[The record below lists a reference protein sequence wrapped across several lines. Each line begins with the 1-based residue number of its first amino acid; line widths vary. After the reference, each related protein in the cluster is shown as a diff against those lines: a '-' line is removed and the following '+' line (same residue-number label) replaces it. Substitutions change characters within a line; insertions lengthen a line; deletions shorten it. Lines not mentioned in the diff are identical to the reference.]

1 MRLLLVGNPNCGKSA
16 VFSRITGTYVMSS
29 NYPGTTV
36 SYTTGKLAWSGLVAE
51 VVDVPGVYS
60 LTPTSRAEQV
70 ATDMIRQRRD
80 GDILLNIVDATHLER
95 GLYLTLELIQAGA
108 PMILVLNMWDETRHK
123 GIGIDV
129 KRLSSELGIPVIP
142 ASALTGEGFTDL
154 LTCVREMAAR
164 RLNGMA
170 ESTAA
175 CSQCS
180 MPFSLPEWN
189 DPARAAEVEVAS
201 SGAPVDH
208 WRRVGEIVH
217 AVQTL
222 SPRRHSLME
231 KIADATLNP
240 VIGPLVAIAVIA
252 AALFAV
258 IAAGEALIKSV
269 IDPLFNSLYV
279 PLLLRISSVLGSSG
293 VLHDLLV
300 GRLVDGA
307 VDFESSLGLLS
318 TGVYVPLAMVLPY
331 VAIFYLVLSFLEDLG
346 YLARLAILADSLMH
360 KVGLHGHAIISMVL
374 GAGCNVPGV
383 LSARCL
389 ECRRQRFIAS
399 TLISVCIPCMAQTAV
414 IFGLVGRHGS
424 GYVALVFATLLAAW
438 VTLGLLLNKFFPG
451 QAPTVLLEIPDLR
464 WPQARTLG
472 RKLTSRLRAFFV
484 EAVPF
489 VLIGLFIVAVFYRTG
504 LSDVIGKLAAPVVSN
519 LWGLPP
525 DSATVF
531 IAGLLRKDLAVGMME
546 GFDLA
551 AGQMAT
557 AAVVLTLY
565 FPCLATFSV
574 LLSELGSR
582 DMLKASGIMLV
593 MSTLFGTLMRLIVS

>member
-1 MRLLLVGNPNCGKSA
+1 
-16 VFSRITGTYVMSS
+16 
-29 NYPGTTV
+29 
-36 SYTTGKLAWSGLVAE
+36 
-51 VVDVPGVYS
+51 
-60 LTPTSRAEQV
+60 
-70 ATDMIRQRRD
+70 
-80 GDILLNIVDATHLER
+80 
-95 GLYLTLELIQAGA
+95 
-108 PMILVLNMWDETRHK
+108 
-123 GIGIDV
+123 
-129 KRLSSELGIPVIP
+129 
-142 ASALTGEGFTDL
+142 
-154 LTCVREMAAR
+154 
-164 RLNGMA
+164 
-170 ESTAA
+170 
-175 CSQCS
+175 
-180 MPFSLPEWN
+180 
-189 DPARAAEVEVAS
+189 
-201 SGAPVDH
+201 
-208 WRRVGEIVH
+208 
-217 AVQTL
+217 
-222 SPRRHSLME
+222 
-231 KIADATLNP
+231 
-240 VIGPLVAIAVIA
+240 
-252 AALFAV
+252 
-258 IAAGEALIKSV
+258 
-269 IDPLFNSLYV
+269 
-279 PLLLRISSVLGSSG
+279 
-293 VLHDLLV
+293 
-300 GRLVDGA
+300 
-307 VDFESSLGLLS
+307 LGLLS

-399 TLISVCIPCMAQTAV
+399 ALISVCIPCMAQTAV